1 MSQENSGFS
10 QCFEFIVFARAA
22 GFTRTQGHNLQDKFA
37 IPSHDT
43 ERGRKLKRQK
53 FKEEM
58 ELSTSQ
64 QPGQENDKNDDAFV
78 KVEQSGVKRK
88 LFQEDGTENNEG
100 FQEYSAA
107 DTCGQSSQNWEKDAK
122 ENGKRENKIFGK
134 EKKGDMAILLISSCK
149 NACLMRLIED
159 QAMFY
164 CDNPEVNHCF
174 PDTACRIA
182 SVKTFVLIIIDLNVD
197 YVDSLLKISLA
208 ISKFRFFKHSM
219 VNNQTDSLVLLQ
231 GVYYLPGEDKCPKNS
246 NLTSSAKQDDLRASM
261 SKTIEA
267 NGPKSI
273 WNSGRIGSP
282 IPACDSTDQLT
293 PYCESGSSDVN
304 IQVQLDEETRYVDE
318 KSPSVQTCSAYLTTG
333 QNSYATNCVAPLS
346 VSANGRQAA
355 SDCPMN
361 NSYSTN
367 QADTNGPK
375 SNSAG
380 WNVIQQI
387 LDLHQ
392 NAQKDIEHKSKS
404 TTQSA
409 ETSSVQ
415 TVKPVMSQQSIGIYP
430 LVSQNASVIRS
441 YPAHSLF
448 TAPALTQNAGY
459 MINGTPGTSSMKLSL
474 IPDEYTK
481 HSNKERERRERIKD
495 SCDELRKI
503 LPKQLL
509 SGRRQ
514 DMATVLEM
522 TVYYLKVVQDH
533 IPAVIH
539 QQLYQNFVTYNDWK
553 TRRKR
558 KGPEITPAMPSML
571 QTKYQRMP
579 ATTTI
584 TTASNGCYNGN
595 YTNPYMSQMIPTTT
609 YQQSNFGYFSSMY
622 HSLVPNPYHTPA
634 TQTVYGSASLP
645 SLDHV
650 MHLRSQY
657 YNEAVPSQ
665 NGIPCYIA
673 VTSSS
678 RDIGNSSLQRTDAG
692 KSQFI
697 G

>member
-1 MSQENSGFS
+1 
-10 QCFEFIVFARAA
+10 
-22 GFTRTQGHNLQDKFA
+22 
-37 IPSHDT
+37 
-43 ERGRKLKRQK
+43 
-53 FKEEM
+53 M

-208 ISKFRFFKHSM
+208 IRSSAYANQATPIVALKHAVSYKISEELWKKYGISEI
-219 VNNQTDSLVLLQ
+219 VYGPLYQSTIERICERYLNQVAKRD
-231 GVYYLPGEDKCPKNS
+231 LPGEDKCPKNS